1 MHLDGHPL
9 RRLAEATRIIERFL
23 PQVFLRPA
31 DNVVEDWQGEKPL
44 TEKWLHQTR
53 EPPVLVPAAIF
64 WLV

>member
-1 MHLDGHPL
+1 M
-9 RRLAEATRIIERFL
+9 IEHFL

-31 DNVVEDWQGEKPL
+31 DNLVEDWQGEKPL